1 MKIKLI
7 ALLAAA
13 MFLLS
18 ACSSNGEEE
27 KVKIGL
33 LRIDDSIPFFV
44 AQQEGLFNDLG
55 VEVELVSFSS
65 SSDQSLAM
73 EAGELDLAMNDMIVQ
88 CLMKK
93 NGTDTKAVAL
103 AYGAVPEEGRFLVV
117 AAPNSGIN
125 TPQDLSGKNVGIS
138 TNTMMDFLF
147 ENFED
152 IYNLPS
158 EEINKV
164 NMPNLSLRL
173 EAVLSG
179 SDLQAAILPDPLA
192 AYALEKGCSV
202 VIDDTA
208 LGVNLSQSVV
218 LATDEFISENEETLN
233 KILQAYNQAKE
244 LLNENPEKYR
254 SLCLEI
260 ANVPD
265 ELTAS
270 YPYPRY
276 TTNVLPEKEYVGRVV
291 EWLNSRD
298 LLSETYT
305 YEDLVWGDNLE

>member
-1 MKIKLI
+1 MKIKLTAI
-7 ALLAAA
+7 IMAA
-13 MFLLS
+13 MLFLS
-18 ACSSNGEEE
+18 ACGSNGDEE

-33 LRIDDSIPFFV
+33 LRIDDSIPFYV
-44 AQQEGLFNDLG
+44 AEQEGLFKEMG
-55 VEVELVSFSS
+55 VEAELISFSS

-73 EAGELDLAMNDMIVQ
+73 EAGELDMAMNDMIVQ

-103 AYGAVPEEGRFLVV
+103 AYGAVSEEGRFLVV
-117 AAPNSGIN
+117 AAPQSGIY
-125 TPQDLSGKNVGIS
+125 TSQDLSGKNVGIS

-147 ENFED
+147 ENFEN
-152 IYNLPS
+152 IYGLPS
-158 EEINKV
+158 SEINKV

-192 AYALEKGCSV
+192 AYAVEKGCSV

-218 LATDEFISENEETLN
+218 LTTDEFINANEEQIS
-233 KILQAYNQAKE
+233 KILAAYNQAKE

-260 ANVPD
+260 ANVPE
-265 ELTAS
+265 ELSAS
-270 YPYPRY
+270 YPYPHY
-276 TTNVLPEKEYVGRVV
+276 TADVLPAEEYVRQVV
-291 EWLNSRD
+291 DWLVSRE
-298 LLSETYT
+298 LINEEYT
-305 YEDLVWGDNLE
+305 YEDLVWGDSVE

>member
-55 VEVELVSFSS
+55 IEVELVSFSS

-208 LGVNLSQSVV
+208 LGVKLSQSVV
-218 LATDEFISENEETLN
+218 LATDEFICVTEE
-233 KILQAYNQAKE
+233 
-244 LLNENPEKYR
+244 
-254 SLCLEI
+254 
-260 ANVPD
+260 
-265 ELTAS
+265 
-270 YPYPRY
+270 
-276 TTNVLPEKEYVGRVV
+276 
-291 EWLNSRD
+291 
-298 LLSETYT
+298 
-305 YEDLVWGDNLE
+305 

>member
-18 ACSSNGEEE
+18 ACGSGEEE

-208 LGVNLSQSVV
+208 LCVNLSQSVV

-270 YPYPRY
+270 YPYPSY

>member
-18 ACSSNGEEE
+18 ACGSGEEE

-55 VEVELVSFSS
+55 IEVELVSFSS

-276 TTNVLPEKEYVGRVV
+276 TANVLPEKEYVGRVV

-305 YEDLVWGDNLE
+305 YEDLVWGDNIE

>member
-1 MKIKLI
+1 MRIKLI
-7 ALLAAA
+7 TVIMSA
-13 MFLLS
+13 MMFLS
-18 ACSSNGEEE
+18 ACGANGEDE

-44 AQQEGLFNDLG
+44 AEQEGLFEELG

-117 AAPNSGIN
+117 AAPNSGVN
-125 TPQDLSGKNVGIS
+125 TPQDLIGKNVGIS

-152 IYNLPS
+152 IYGLDS
-158 EEINKV
+158 KEINKV

-192 AYALEKGCSV
+192 AYAVEKGCSV

-218 LATDEFISENEETLN
+218 LATDEFISANEDELE
-233 KILQAYNQAKE
+233 KVLAAYDQAKE

-270 YPYPRY
+270 YPYPSY
-276 TTNVLPEKEYVGRVV
+276 TTNVLPDREYVERVV
-291 EWLNSRD
+291 EWLDSRD
-298 LLSETYT
+298 LISETYT

>member
-1 MKIKLI
+1 M
-7 ALLAAA
+7 
-13 MFLLS
+13 
-18 ACSSNGEEE
+18 
-27 KVKIGL
+27 
-33 LRIDDSIPFFV
+33 
-44 AQQEGLFNDLG
+44 
-55 VEVELVSFSS
+55 
-65 SSDQSLAM
+65 
-73 EAGELDLAMNDMIVQ
+73 
-88 CLMKK
+88 
-93 NGTDTKAVAL
+93 
-103 AYGAVPEEGRFLVV
+103 

-233 KILQAYNQAKE
+233 KILQAYNRAKE

-270 YPYPRY
+270 YPYPSY

>member
-18 ACSSNGEEE
+18 ACGSGEEE

-44 AQQEGLFNDLG
+44 AQQEVLFNDLG
-55 VEVELVSFSS
+55 IEVELVSFSS

-93 NGTDTKAVAL
+93 NGTNTKAVAL

-117 AAPNSGIN
+117 TAPNSGIN
-125 TPQDLSGKNVGIS
+125 TPQDLNEKNVGIS

-152 IYNLPS
+152 IYGLPS
-158 EEINKV
+158 KEINKV

-270 YPYPRY
+270 YPYPSY